1 MARQLTINSKTF
13 NCDYA
18 GVGYRGYLKAQ
29 ILDNRKLS
37 EIAPEVEGSP
47 AITYTDEEGTTE
59 FANFTRLMR
68 LERIDDDAVV
78 LMLEKVE
85 EPSGNE
91 HTEPNE

>member
-1 MARQLTINSKTF
+1 MRTIEINSREYRA
-13 NCDYA
+13 DYA

-29 ILDNRKLS
+29 ILDDRKLS
-37 EIAPEVEGSP
+37 VIAQEVEGSVS
-47 AITYTDEEGTTE
+47 ITYTDEEGTTE
-59 FANFTRLMR
+59 FTNFTRLMR
-68 LERIDDDAVV
+68 LERIDDEAVV